1 MVREAGEVVAIVPAA
16 GSGERLAVGVPKA
29 FYQLDGQTLIER
41 AVDGL
46 LDSGV
51 VDTVVVAVPA
61 DRTDEARQIL
71 GHRAMIVAGG
81 SNRTDTVN
89 LALTVLSGTAEPEFV
104 LVHDAARAL
113 TPPALVARVVEALRD
128 GYAAVVPVLPLSD
141 TIKAVDAN
149 GVVLGTPER
158 AGLRAVQTP
167 QGFTTDLLLRSY
179 QRGSLDLPAAEYTD
193 DASLVE
199 HIGGQVQV
207 VDGDPLAFK
216 ITTKPGSVAGPSYS
230 ARVNQLPR
238 VGLGT
243 DVHPIEPG
251 RPCWLVGLLFP
262 SADGCAGHSDGD
274 VAVHALC
281 DAVLSAAGLGD
292 IGEVFGVD
300 DPRWQGVS
308 GADMLRHVVV
318 LITQH
323 GYRVGN
329 AVVQVIG
336 NRPKIGWRRLEA
348 QAVLSRLLNAPV
360 SVSATTTDGLGLT
373 GRGEGLAAIATALV
387 VSLR

>member
-179 QRGSLDLPAAEYTD
+179 QRASLDLPAAEYTD

-216 ITTKPGSVAGPSYS
+216 ITTK
-230 ARVNQLPR
+230 L
-238 VGLGT
+238 
-243 DVHPIEPG
+243 D
-251 RPCWLVGLLFP
+251 LL
-262 SADGCAGHSDGD
+262 
-274 VAVHALC
+274 L
-281 DAVLSAAGLGD
+281 
-292 IGEVFGVD
+292 
-300 DPRWQGVS
+300 
-308 GADMLRHVVV
+308 
-318 LITQH
+318 
-323 GYRVGN
+323 
-329 AVVQVIG
+329 
-336 NRPKIGWRRLEA
+336 A
-348 QAVLSRLLNAPV
+348 QAIV
-360 SVSATTTDGLGLT
+360 
-373 GRGEGLAAIATALV
+373 RG
-387 VSLR
+387 